1 MDVRVLV
8 CGISTIRK
16 ISISVDVH
24 SVRRTE
30 KQYNTMTN
38 VKITQLKHCKMIDFK
53 ESDLT
58 EGICC
63 LMGFLMDGDRH
74 VLCKNLDLN
83 DEEVLKV
90 LDEYIDKCY
99 YERYPK
105 SLLSPTLDIYDPG
118 NDVYAVRLIRKLRI
132 K

>member
-1 MDVRVLV
+1 M
-8 CGISTIRK
+8 
-16 ISISVDVH
+16 
-24 SVRRTE
+24 E
-30 KQYNTMTN
+30 NN

-63 LMGFLMDGDRH
+63 LMGFLMDGDRD

-83 DEEVLKV
+83 DKNILSA
-90 LDEYIDKCY
+90 LDELIDRCY

-105 SLLSPTLDIYDPG
+105 SLLSPMLEIYDPAG
-118 NDVYAVRLIRKLRI
+118 DNVYAVRLIRKLRT